1 MYFLLKMEIF
11 HGYVS
16 LPEGMLI
23 FEGGTC
29 YDPSIRLF
37 RRPKHLDLS
46 WDSFFARQVGCI
58 LRDQTCLLFLDKTR
72 HLFVGFL
79 YLPGNERIPSK
90 ITFEVLLSFSRLVG
104 YVIVPL
110 GAKHLKHKQTIHQ
123 SSFVPGL

>member
-37 RRPKHLDLS
+37 RRPKHLDLP

-58 LRDQTCLLFLDKTR
+58 LRIRHVFCFWIKRAISLLDSFTFLGTNVSHRK
-72 HLFVGFL
+72 
-79 YLPGNERIPSK
+79 
-90 ITFEVLLSFSRLVG
+90 SRLKI
-104 YVIVPL
+104 IVLFPFGGICDRSL
-110 GAKHLKHKQTIHQ
+110 G
-123 SSFVPGL
+123 G